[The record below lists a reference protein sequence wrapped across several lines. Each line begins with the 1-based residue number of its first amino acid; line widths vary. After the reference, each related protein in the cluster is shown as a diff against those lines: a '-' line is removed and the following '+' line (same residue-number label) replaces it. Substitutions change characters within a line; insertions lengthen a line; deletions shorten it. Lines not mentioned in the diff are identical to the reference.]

1 MPIEKINIEK
11 FLELANHYPV
21 IDVRSPG
28 EYTHAQI
35 PGAFS
40 LPLFSD
46 EERKIVGTAYKL
58 QSKEIAIKI
67 GLDFFGVKMKK
78 MVEEVEK
85 IVDSC
90 RLTVENNNVS
100 VADNRQLTT
109 DNTILIHCWRGGMRS
124 AAVAWLMDLYGFKV
138 YTLIGGYKA
147 FRNWVLEQFYINHKL
162 KILGGY
168 TGSGK
173 TLILTELNGK
183 GDSVIDL
190 EKLAHH
196 KGSAFGAIGE
206 APQPTQEM
214 FENLLAI
221 NLFEAG
227 RKNYEVRKSEDLLT
241 SYLLPPT
248 SALWIEDESQRIGKL
263 IIPNPFW
270 ENMRTSP
277 VYFLDIPF
285 EERLKF
291 LVDTYGTFEKEKLA
305 DSIERIN
312 KRLGGMETQNALTY
326 LLEDNINECFSILLK
341 YYDKFYLK
349 GLHNRKNYESLLN
362 IIPCMSVNT
371 TVNANKLTQQ
381 EV

>member
-40 LPLFSD
+40 LPLFTD
-46 EERKIVGTAYKL
+46 EERKIVGTAYK
-58 QSKEIAIKI
+58 QQTKEIAIKI

-78 MVEEVEK
+78 MVEVGVE
-85 IVDSC
+85 IVSN
-90 RLTVENNNVS
+90 RHQAPGNTQLPS
-100 VADNRQLTT
+100 DNYL
-109 DNTILIHCWRGGMRS
+109 LIHCWRGGMRS

-147 FRNWVLEQFYINHKL
+147 FRNWVLEQFYIKHNL

-173 TLILTELNGK
+173 TLILQELNGK

-190 EKLAHH
+190 EKLANH

-221 NLFEAG
+221 NLFEVKRDTPA
-227 RKNYEVRKSEDLLT
+227 V
-241 SYLLPPT
+241 
-248 SALWIEDESQRIGKL
+248 WIEDESQRIGKM
-263 IIPNPFW
+263 IIPNAFW

-291 LVDTYGTFEKEKLA
+291 LVDTYGIFEKEKLA

-341 YYDKFYLK
+341 YYDKFYIK

-371 TVNANKLTQQ
+371 TVNVNKLTQQ

>member
-40 LPLFSD
+40 LPLFTD
-46 EERKIVGTAYKL
+46 EERKVVGTAYK
-58 QSKEIAIKI
+58 QQTKEIAIKI
-67 GLDFFGVKMKK
+67 GLDFFGMKMKK
-78 MVEEVEK
+78 MVEAGVE
-85 IVDSC
+85 IVC
-90 RLTVENNNVS
+90 NRHQAPGNTQFPG
-100 VADNRQLTT
+100 DNYL
-109 DNTILIHCWRGGMRS
+109 LIHCWRGGMRS

-147 FRNWVLEQFYINHKL
+147 FRNWVLEQFYIKYNL

-173 TLILTELNGK
+173 TLILQELNGK
-183 GDSVIDL
+183 GDFVIDL
-190 EKLAHH
+190 EKLANH

-221 NLFEAG
+221 NLFEVG
-227 RKNYEVRKSEDLLT
+227 KKNYEVRKSEDLLT
-241 SYLLPPT
+241 SYLLPHT
-248 SALWIEDESQRIGKL
+248 SAVWIEDESQRIGKL
-263 IIPNPFW
+263 IIPNSFW

-291 LVDTYGTFEKEKLA
+291 LVDTYGAFEKEKLA

-312 KRLGGMETQNALTY
+312 KRLGGWKPRM
-326 LLEDNINECFSILLK
+326 
-341 YYDKFYLK
+341 
-349 GLHNRKNYESLLN
+349 H
-362 IIPCMSVNT
+362 
-371 TVNANKLTQQ
+371 
-381 EV
+381 

>member
-28 EYTHAQI
+28 EHTHAQI

-40 LPLFSD
+40 LPLFTD
-46 EERKIVGTAYKL
+46 EERKIVGTAYK
-58 QSKEIAIKI
+58 QQTKEIAIKI

-78 MVEEVEK
+78 MVEDVEE
-85 IVDSC
+85 IIG
-90 RLTVENNNVS
+90 
-100 VADNRQLTT
+100 NRQQATGKEIIGNRQHAISKEDPLTLA
-109 DNTILIHCWRGGMRS
+109 NCILIHCWRGGMRS

-138 YTLIGGYKA
+138 YTLMGGYKA
-147 FRNWVLEQFYINHKL
+147 FRNWVLEQFYIKQNL

-173 TLILTELNGK
+173 TLILQELNGK
-183 GDSVIDL
+183 GDPVIDL
-190 EKLAHH
+190 EKLANH

-221 NLFEAG
+221 NLFEVK
-227 RKNYEVRKSEDLLT
+227 RDT
-241 SYLLPPT
+241 PPV
-248 SALWIEDESQRIGKL
+248 WIEDESQRIGKM
-263 IIPNPFW
+263 IIPNAFW

-291 LVDTYGTFEKEKLA
+291 LVDTYGTFEKEQLA

-312 KRLGGMETQNALTY
+312 KRLGGLETQNALTY
-326 LLEDNINECFSILLK
+326 LLQDNIKECFSILLK

-349 GLHNRKNYESLLN
+349 GLHNRKNYDSLLN

-371 TVNANKLTQQ
+371 TVNVNKLTQQ
-381 EV
+381 QV